1 MNFPPV
7 ELRTPHSPSESIS
20 KREMADAT
28 ESEAERRL
36 SGKIHRIL
44 DESRQS
50 QALHNRKLKELASL
64 HRSSPPDLFFRSF
77 VGALAPLFDFPR
89 RTICA
94 ERSVR
99 FVASFV
105 SLVCG
110 KIGGA
115 IDPENPFLEQFL
127 RLLLLGACST
137 HRPTRFR
144 SCQIISEVNLHC
156 YHQISTELKMLIS
169 VMFAD
174 YHAIAGRC

>member
-1 MNFPPV
+1 
-7 ELRTPHSPSESIS
+7 
-20 KREMADAT
+20 MADAT
-28 ESEAERRL
+28 ESEAEQRL
-36 SGKIHRIL
+36 SGKIRRIL

-64 HRSSPPDLFFRSF
+64 HRSSPPDLFFRAF
-77 VGALAPLFDFPR
+77 VGALAPLFDFTR

-99 FVASFV
+99 FAASFV

-110 KIGGA
+110 KSGG
-115 IDPENPFLEQFL
+115 DPENPFLEQFL
-127 RLLLLGACST
+127 RLLLSGACSA

-169 VMFAD
+169 VNVCRLSCDCRTMLRSVMKR
-174 YHAIAGRC
+174 GMR